1 MTVRSSGALSPQGD
15 DNIFFAI
22 KIPLK
27 LRPRKIQRRKLFK
40 LGEILFLAITMCA
53 FQQKLFLLPPPA
65 GCRELSLPALWF
77 HIHTEPRSLPWPSK
91 LFPGWSLLLCPL
103 PTLSSWLPH
112 TFQTS
117 LQAFTYN
124 VTSRESSFPNPMAHV
139 PRWTSILVLPLAL
152 SSTHCYCPSASHRD
166 LPRSELTALPFCAAH
181 CSDHSPLLVSWPGSV
196 MSNTLERMGCWR
208 PGFTA
213 SIQSTHIHR
222 VITTCRACCQAPGIS
237 NFCV

>member
-1 MTVRSSGALSPQGD
+1 MRRKELGQSSDWHQRPSWRTQARRPRAANPAFPAPERYREACLTPTPPSTLPNPQTTFMQPKRENPPYGKGSASGMTVRSYGALSPQGD

-91 LFPGWSLLLCPL
+91 LFPGWSFLLCPL

-139 PRWTSILVLPLAL
+139 PR
-152 SSTHCYCPSASHRD
+152 
-166 LPRSELTALPFCAAH
+166 
-181 CSDHSPLLVSWPGSV
+181 
-196 MSNTLERMGCWR
+196 
-208 PGFTA
+208 
-213 SIQSTHIHR
+213 
-222 VITTCRACCQAPGIS
+222 
-237 NFCV
+237 